1 MSPENRTR
9 TGFGPLPARSKKF
22 ASGAVASLALVMLG
36 LANPTLASA
45 SAPASETAKDRCDRY
60 YYFSDNGASFVAEN
74 GGGDCRGRTGP
85 AGPPGRPGATGPMG
99 PPNTNDIDSTD
110 YFELDDVGGISLR
123 EELSAV
129 LLNDGSIYVGQRDL
143 ALGGGVGGPYTWDL
157 ISDNDGFPESCDPV
171 SLAVLAAGGNAYVK
185 VLCADGEVWETV
197 GERDVV
203 LGEFVFDDAWLE
215 VAEPAPLATKK
226 FKAEKALTGAPT
238 NSVH

>member
-74 GGGDCRGRTGP
+74 GGGDCRGRH
-85 AGPPGRPGATGPMG
+85 
-99 PPNTNDIDSTD
+99 TNDIDSTD